1 MKKALALAALL
12 GLAACAPKENPAPAA
27 DSTMAPAAA
36 PAAMDSTMQDSTM
49 KDSTM
54 AAPAAA
60 PAGETH

>member
-27 DSTMAPAAA
+27 DSTMAPAS
-36 PAAMDSTMQDSTM
+36 AMDSTMQDSTM